1 MTNLSDYPKQ
11 TFVITFDIEAISI
24 PIVYNKYGDHDPN
37 GMLYVLKK
45 DSDRI
50 QHKAREYFE
59 MEPPQPYKEVQ
70 PLVIRANEGDE
81 IHINFYNRL
90 GRRVSMHVQG
100 LRYDVLTSDGANI
113 GNNPDTTTYDFIQ
126 YVWYAEKEGVYLFSD
141 LGDAR
146 SSEEGTNV
154 HGLFGAIIVEKSQSD
169 GLTQLQVKKLKA
181 DCLRIFTILLTR
193 LSVNMRFSSTMSLK
207 SKTRTVSNLLT
218 LTRDFPTEQQQ

>member
-70 PLVIRANEGDE
+70 PLVIRANEG
-81 IHINFYNRL
+81 
-90 GRRVSMHVQG
+90 
-100 LRYDVLTSDGANI
+100 
-113 GNNPDTTTYDFIQ
+113 
-126 YVWYAEKEGVYLFSD
+126 
-141 LGDAR
+141 
-146 SSEEGTNV
+146 
-154 HGLFGAIIVEKSQSD
+154 
-169 GLTQLQVKKLKA
+169 
-181 DCLRIFTILLTR
+181 
-193 LSVNMRFSSTMSLK
+193 MRFTSIFITGLADGYQCMC
-207 SKTRTVSNLLT
+207 RG
-218 LTRDFPTEQQQ
+218 